1 MNTYKLLTANL
12 GLTGNGKLVLIY
24 LLTMN
29 KKEIE
34 AQIKYVGENVCNF
47 SGSHVHRQMTKVI
60 NELVEQGY
68 ILPLKDI
75 YAKNKF
81 KSKKWVLTAK
91 ALKLAKDDNT
101 DSQGN
106 KAKNNKKN
114 IPTQVNDTQY
124 KGVEVNANK
133 QKETAPQT
141 ALTAEQ
147 PQMSLAEL
155 RRNYQIAD

>member
-29 KKEIE
+29 KREIE

-91 ALKLAKDDNT
+91 ALKLAKQE

-106 KAKNNKKN
+106 KATSNKIN
-114 IPTQVNDTQY
+114 IPTQVNGHPTR
-124 KGVEVNANK
+124 VEINANK
-133 QKETAPQT
+133 QKEQAHVPT
-141 ALTAEQ
+141 LAEQ
-147 PQMSLAEL
+147 
-155 RRNYQIAD
+155 RRQLEEAIKD

>member
-1 MNTYKLLTANL
+1 MNIYKILTTRL
-12 GLTGNGKLVLIY
+12 EISPTSKLVLIY

-34 AQIKYVGENVCNF
+34 AQIKYIGEIICGFKKDN
-47 SGSHVHRQMTKVI
+47 VHRQMTKVI

-81 KSKKWVLTAK
+81 KSKKWVLTNK
-91 ALKLAKDDNT
+91 SLKLAKDDNT
-101 DSQGN
+101 DSQG
-106 KAKNNKKN
+106 KAKATSNKIN

-133 QKETAPQT
+133 QKEQAHVQT
-141 ALTAEQ
+141 
-147 PQMSLAEL
+147 LAEM
-155 RRNYQIAD
+155 QAAIKI

>member
-1 MNTYKLLTANL
+1 MNTYKVLTANL
-12 GLTGNGKLVLIY
+12 GLTGNGKLVLLY
-24 LLTMN
+24 LLSIN

-34 AQIKYVGENVCNF
+34 AQIKYIGEIICGFVGC
-47 SGSHVHRQMTKVI
+47 HVHRQMTKII

-68 ILPLKDI
+68 ILPLKDV

-81 KSKKWVLTAK
+81 KSKKWTLTAK

-101 DSQGN
+101 DSQGS
-106 KAKNNKKN
+106 KAKATSNKIN

-133 QKETAPQT
+133 KETAPQQ
-141 ALTAEQ
+141 AQL
-147 PQMSLAEL
+147 SLAEL
-155 RRNYQIAD
+155 RRNYPIED